1 MHMSAVIDTPV
12 DPILRRFTE
21 RQRAVATTW
30 ATHFGLAGRQRTD
43 FIRTYL
49 QRTSTARAWF
59 VNGTHGPDQT
69 PFGIARFGNT
79 LQWYDGQIIRALTI
93 STRDRVSLRKPTRNG
108 AIALISRLESE
119 LRWHQAGGV
128 FADTAFLTSYCKK
141 AHQLAGSMATDDLGK
156 FARNVPSP
164 AQRGSHHRYFGPR
177 TRFYLKQIGAVL
189 KGFCSQL
196 DPEILFAIRSVRCPS
211 PALYNWLASGC
222 KERRQQALK
231 AQPILLPL
239 LVLPDQISWPCSATG
254 TFLQVPWLD
263 LAPYELTDLHKEYL
277 APVAFDQM
285 LGHTVDAGLS
295 LTDFL
300 AWYFQVQP
308 SSIRFIGSCRPSI
321 AGGALAHVLRE
332 GKNSGWHALLA
343 GASLGNRR
351 PKTHGDWTVFFQLF
365 NHIPWEVRPDY
376 SLPKDQQRWDLNRLL
391 SGCPSSWNDPAWPR
405 IMASLQDFGEV
416 FRQLGLAFANHA
428 QYDVIQQAK
437 LNASAFFQRSSYRQ
451 LANKVSAFH
460 KALAEIREE
469 IDAEKPELKASDES
483 ARWTPLLVDGP
494 VLCPNGIEAVELLS
508 PSDLWSEHVS
518 LDHCIDSYDFS
529 AYCGDCRLI
538 SLRRDGRSL
547 ASAELVLNRKSHE
560 HQGARTVHHLEC
572 AQLRS
577 YGNDPVPKD
586 SAEGR
591 AFAWLMQQIKA
602 GSVQVNLDWPDH
614 TQHMTRFADSHW
626 QSRLAGAVAHWV
638 STHLEAA

>member
-1 MHMSAVIDTPV
+1 M
-12 DPILRRFTE
+12 
-21 RQRAVATTW
+21 
-30 ATHFGLAGRQRTD
+30 
-43 FIRTYL
+43 
-49 QRTSTARAWF
+49 
-59 VNGTHGPDQT
+59 
-69 PFGIARFGNT
+69 
-79 LQWYDGQIIRALTI
+79 
-93 STRDRVSLRKPTRNG
+93 
-108 AIALISRLESE
+108 
-119 LRWHQAGGV
+119 
-128 FADTAFLTSYCKK
+128 
-141 AHQLAGSMATDDLGK
+141 
-156 FARNVPSP
+156 
-164 AQRGSHHRYFGPR
+164 
-177 TRFYLKQIGAVL
+177 
-189 KGFCSQL
+189 
-196 DPEILFAIRSVRCPS
+196 
-211 PALYNWLASGC
+211 
-222 KERRQQALK
+222 QALK

-376 SLPKDQQRWDLNRLL
+376 SLPKDPQLWDLNRLL

-428 QYDVIQQAK
+428 QYDVIHQAK

-469 IDAEKPELKASDES
+469 IDAEKPELKASDAS
-483 ARWTPLLVDGP
+483 ARWMPLLVDGP

-529 AYCGDCRLI
+529 AYC
-538 SLRRDGRSL
+538 
-547 ASAELVLNRKSHE
+547 
-560 HQGARTVHHLEC
+560 
-572 AQLRS
+572 
-577 YGNDPVPKD
+577 
-586 SAEGR
+586 
-591 AFAWLMQQIKA
+591 
-602 GSVQVNLDWPDH
+602 
-614 TQHMTRFADSHW
+614 
-626 QSRLAGAVAHWV
+626 
-638 STHLEAA
+638 